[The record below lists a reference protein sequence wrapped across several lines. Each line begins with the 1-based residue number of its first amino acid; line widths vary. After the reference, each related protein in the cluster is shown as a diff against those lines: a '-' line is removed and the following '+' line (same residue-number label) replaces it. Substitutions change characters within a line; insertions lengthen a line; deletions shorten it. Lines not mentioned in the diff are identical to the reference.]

1 MKRKIKLIFF
11 VFCCLCCSWV
21 SCAQAGVKS
30 GTSFSEFDDINWDEV
45 QLSISGICICVKG
58 WDVEVGVMWQY
69 WEPFLAIDT
78 SSVSNYSALS
88 GSGDSSTGS
97 IADLLGGKNN
107 SSNSGE
113 VNESTFSQAHGFLLP
128 FMPWPCDRNDY
139 GVWWSEFDSMWQND
153 ELAAIIEPEATM
165 FATIAMQLTCMADAA
180 STNLGTPIDAMP
192 WCIGSS
198 GSSYP
203 LTGHVDNDNIVQAS
217 NTVAARMIYKL
228 CRLFMICDPANSYC
242 AGSCTYTPVWIKSH
256 YKMYAVRPSRTTT
269 AHPVG
274 VSSKLYDSGL
284 NPPFRGTLGSNDEFL
299 WVVHRLHRCC
309 SCCQ

>member
-1 MKRKIKLIFF
+1 MKLKIKTIFY

-58 WDVEVGVMWQY
+58 WEVEVG
-69 WEPFLAIDT
+69 
-78 SSVSNYSALS
+78 
-88 GSGDSSTGS
+88 
-97 IADLLGGKNN
+97 
-107 SSNSGE
+107 
-113 VNESTFSQAHGFLLP
+113 
-128 FMPWPCDRNDY
+128 
-139 GVWWSEFDSMWQND
+139 SMWQND

-274 VSSKLYDSGL
+274 ISSKWYDSGL
-284 NPPFRGTLGSNDEFL
+284 NPPFM
-299 WVVHRLHRCC
+299 
-309 SCCQ
+309 